1 MEKIVNELMAM
12 PFTKNQYG
20 KASHEDAIEQI
31 FIQNN
36 LVLNPMKISK
46 SERDAALKGADIEG
60 LKNSQYLAQPC
71 GNNDSPDFIV
81 KHNNKLYFFEA
92 KSSSQPHPT
101 FNGGL
106 PKEQYIYVFSTKKYN
121 ETTIFLGKDAV
132 NDIKRDLFGDL
143 VDELRDVV
151 KKYQSMDAWQDD
163 DRGFDFYMRS
173 MFIQSGG
180 ASKTDYF
187 KHSDREQTEKN
198 VLEWVR

>member
-1 MEKIVNELMAM
+1 MEKIVRELMDM

-36 LVLNPMKISK
+36 LVLNPMKISRA
-46 SERDAALKGADIEG
+46 ERDAALKGADIEG
-60 LKNSQYLAQPC
+60 LKNSQYLSQPC

-92 KSSSQPHPT
+92 KSSSQTHPT

-106 PKEQYIYVFSTKKYN
+106 PKEQYIYVFSSKKYN
-121 ETTIFLGKDAV
+121 DTTVFLGKDAV
-132 NDIKRDLFGDL
+132 NEVKRDLFGDL
-143 VDELRDVV
+143 VDELWGVV
-151 KKYQSMDAWQDD
+151 NKYQEMDAWQDD

-187 KHSDREQTEKN
+187 KHADRKQTEKN
-198 VLEWVR
+198 VIEWVR

>member
-1 MEKIVNELMAM
+1 MESIVKELMGM

-20 KASHEDAIEQI
+20 KASHEDEIEKV
-31 FIQNN
+31 FIKHN
-36 LVLNPMKISK
+36 LVLNPMRIKRVV
-46 SERDAALKGADIEG
+46 RDAALKGADIPSLENG
-60 LKNSQYLAQPC
+60 QYLSQPC

-81 KHNNKLYFFEA
+81 KWKNKIYFFEA
-92 KSSSQPHPT
+92 KSSSTSMPT

-121 ETTIFLGKDAV
+121 KTTVFLGKDAV
-132 NDIKRDLFGDL
+132 NEIKRNLFGDL
-143 VDELRDVV
+143 VDELWGVV
-151 KKYQSMDAWQDD
+151 KKYQEIDAWQDD
-163 DRGFDFYMRS
+163 GRGFDFYMRS

-187 KHSDREQTEKN
+187 KHADRKQAEEN